1 MQRLFTAFPAG
12 APGAG
17 LLILRIGAALAAL
30 ADSRSILTSDA
41 GQPAWAAAMLVCGA
55 LLLVGLLTPVA
66 GALLTIVMLV
76 SAATGAPAVDP
87 ISHRGAP
94 LVAITLALMLLGPG
108 WMSVDAWLFGR
119 RRIVIPGG

>member
-1 MQRLFTAFPAG
+1 MQRLFSAFPAG

-17 LLILRIGAALAAL
+17 LLILRIGAALSAL
-30 ADSRSILTSDA
+30 ADSRLILASDL
-41 GQPAWAAAMLVCGA
+41 GQPVWAAALLVCGA

-66 GALLTIVMLV
+66 GALLTVVMAV
-76 SAATGAPAVDP
+76 SAATGAPTIDP
-87 ISHRGAP
+87 VSYRGAP
-94 LVAITLALMLLGPG
+94 LVAIAVALVLLGPG

>member
-1 MQRLFTAFPAG
+1 LQRLFSAFPAG

-41 GQPAWAAAMLVCGA
+41 GQPAWAAAILVCGV

-66 GALLTIVMLV
+66 GALLTIAMVV
-76 SAATGAPAVDP
+76 SAVTAGQPFDP
-87 ISHRGAP
+87 ISYRGAP